1 MATQKDYNKEFK
13 VVYGP
18 SCRVTVN
25 GQTMGYSGTDVY
37 RLYGATE
44 DNKKFSF
51 GVTQSGKMEINSD
64 ISIEIIAGEENAN
77 KGEDILIH
85 SRRGNISIVADR
97 NGCIKIK
104 GTHIAIE
111 ATGDMEI
118 SAGNELKLE
127 ATKLII
133 DSNTAQVEAIDGN
146 LAAEGDTLIEKAT
159 EGLQGIGGDI
169 IKGIVKKLF
178 T

>member
-1 MATQKDYNKEFK
+1 MAADYNKEFQ
-13 VVYGP
+13 VSYGP
-18 SCRVTVN
+18 TCRVTVN
-25 GQTMGYSGTDVY
+25 GQSMGLTGLDVY

-85 SRRGNISIVADR
+85 SRRGNISITADR
-97 NGCIKIK
+97 NGCIKIS
-104 GTHIAIE
+104 GSNVAIS
-111 ATGDMEI
+111 ASGDMEI
-118 SAGNELKLE
+118 SAGNELRLE

-133 DSNTAQVEAIDGN
+133 DSNTAQCEAIDGN
-146 LAAEGDTLIEKAT
+146 IAGPGRTLIEVAT
-159 EGLQGIGGDI
+159 SGLQGIGGNVI
-169 IKGIVKKLF
+169 RSIVRKF
-178 T
+178 FGG